1 MLLNNITT
9 KKQKENKMKIIS
21 EFKSFINKGSAIDM
35 AVGII
40 VGSVMTSV
48 VNSLVKDIIMP
59 PVGML
64 VGGIDFSQWFYVI
77 GGGEAGAHYNT
88 MAEATAAGATTLN
101 LGTFLNTVISFFI
114 TMFAVFIIVKIAN
127 SARAKGPVTTRA
139 CPYCQQ
145 SISKLA
151 TKCPHCC
158 SAVKPEEIG
167 TAEEAELTKGLRS
180 LKEKVGKVASSAK
193 KAAKI
198 K

>member
-1 MLLNNITT
+1 
-9 KKQKENKMKIIS
+9 MKIIK
-21 EFKSFINKGSAIDM
+21 EFKAFINKGNAIDM

-59 PVGML
+59 PIGML
-64 VGGIDFSQWFYVI
+64 IGGIDFSQWFFVL

-101 LGTFLNTVISFFI
+101 LGTFLNSVISFII
-114 TMFAVFIIVKIAN
+114 TMFAIFIFVKIVN
-127 SARAKGPVTTRA
+127 SARAKAPVTTRA
-139 CPYCQQ
+139 CPYCKQ

-151 TKCPHCC
+151 TKCPYCC

-167 TAEEAELTKGLRS
+167 DVAEPELAKGIKV
-180 LKEKVGKVASSAK
+180 LKTHVKKVAK
-193 KAAKI
+193 KVAKI
-198 K
+198 